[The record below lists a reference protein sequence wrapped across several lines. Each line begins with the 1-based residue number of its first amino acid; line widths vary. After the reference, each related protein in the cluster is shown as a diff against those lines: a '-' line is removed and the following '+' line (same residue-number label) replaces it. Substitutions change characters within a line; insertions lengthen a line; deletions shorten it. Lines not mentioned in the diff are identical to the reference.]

1 MSNSVVAMLNNHLLK
16 YFDARLVRR
25 SRLYANGAALFPPG
39 TWVMF
44 ELPGG
49 LKLWIDLGDVGV
61 SLECMAGRYE
71 IAETRFILDNLKE
84 GDTFL
89 DIGANI
95 GWFAV
100 QAAAKTG
107 AKGRIIAIE
116 PRTQTGAYLARSLQ
130 ANGFM
135 DRSEVHHCA
144 AGAQAGRVSIV
155 WNGEAGNPG
164 GTWSLPD
171 KQMLQEFREDCFRTE
186 EVPVQ
191 TVDAVVGDRRVDMI
205 KIDIEG
211 AEGLALRGAMKTLSQ
226 SRPVILSEMNFPLLP
241 KISGLTAGDYVRWMA
256 QQRYQCH
263 SLTAEGGTGPV
274 LAAGNLPGHMTFI
287 NVIFKPMAV

>member
-1 MSNSVVAMLNNHLLK
+1 VANSIVAMLNKHLLK
-16 YFDARLVRR
+16 YLDARLVRR
-25 SRLYANGAALFPPG
+25 SHHYANGAALFPPG

-61 SLECMAGRYE
+61 SMECMAGRYE

-84 GDTFL
+84 GGTFL

-100 QAAAKTG
+100 QAAAKIG
-107 AKGRIIAIE
+107 ANGRMIAIE

-144 AGAQAGRVSIV
+144 AGAEAGRFSIV

-164 GTWSLPD
+164 GTWSLPE

-186 EVPVQ
+186 EVDVR
-191 TVDAVVGDRRVDMI
+191 TVDAIVGGRRVDMI

-211 AEGLALRGAMKTLSQ
+211 AEGLALRGAVKTLAQ
-226 SRPVILSEMNFPLLP
+226 SRPVILSEMNFSLLP
-241 KISGLTAGDYVRWMA
+241 KISGLTAGEYTGWMA
-256 QQRYQCH
+256 QQGYQCH
-263 SLTAEGGTGPV
+263 ALTADGGIGPI
-274 LAAGNLPGHMTFI
+274 LAAGNLPSHMTFI
-287 NVIFKPMAV
+287 NVIFIPMAE